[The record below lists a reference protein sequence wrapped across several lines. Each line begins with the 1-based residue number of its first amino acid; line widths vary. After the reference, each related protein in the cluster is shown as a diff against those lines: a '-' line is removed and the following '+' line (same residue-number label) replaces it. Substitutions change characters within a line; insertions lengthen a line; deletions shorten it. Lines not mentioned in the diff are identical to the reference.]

1 MRYLV
6 THSLL
11 SSWMWAMKDNPYDD
25 LTTDVRDKAQEFLRV
40 LNREPT
46 PVTPAMQKGIDFE
59 ELVTD
64 IMFGLADTKH
74 PWYEAA
80 NNVFNIVRRCSL
92 LQYSAK
98 KNITIG
104 GRDFLIYGRIDALRA
119 GVVYDIKYSSNYE
132 RGMFIDGTQHPMYLE
147 LIPQAFEFSYVISN
161 GREVWTETYTREETP
176 SIIPVIEDF
185 LKWLEATDLIS
196 IYEEKWQAA

>member
-1 MRYLV
+1 MRLLV

-11 SSWMWAMKDNPYDD
+11 SSWQWALKENPYEDM
-25 LTTDVRDKAQEFLRV
+25 TTERDPFQDFLRV

-46 PVTPAMQKGIDFE
+46 DVTPAMQKGIDFE
-59 ELVTD
+59 QLVTD

-80 NNVFNIVRRCSL
+80 SKVFKIVRKGSL

-98 KNITIG
+98 KNVTIG
-104 GRDFLIYGRIDALRA
+104 GRDFLLYGRLDALRA
-119 GVVYDIKYSSNYE
+119 GVVYDIKYSSNYR
-132 RGMFIDGTQHPMYLE
+132 RGMFINGTQHPMYLE
-147 LIPQAFEFSYVISN
+147 LIPQALEFSYVISN
-161 GREVWTETYTREETP
+161 GREVWTETYTREDTP

-185 LKWLEATDLIS
+185 LKWLEGMNLVS
-196 IYEEKWQAA
+196 IYEEKWQAR